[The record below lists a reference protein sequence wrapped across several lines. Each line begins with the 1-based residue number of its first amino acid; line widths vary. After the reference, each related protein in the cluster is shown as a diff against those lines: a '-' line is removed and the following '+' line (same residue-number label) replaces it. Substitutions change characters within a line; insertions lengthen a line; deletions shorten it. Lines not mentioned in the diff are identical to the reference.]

1 MPNNFEGRAILV
13 TGAGSG
19 IGREIVLRFAAER
32 AMLGIFDRNE
42 SAAREVAKE
51 IEAAGGRAAVLVGD
65 VSRSTD
71 CDRLTSELAASFGRL
86 DILVNNAAVL
96 SYGNLADT
104 SDDAWDQQMSVVLS
118 GTFYM
123 CRAALREMKNGA
135 DGRII
140 NMASAAGMRGLSKRG
155 AYGAAKG
162 GVVALTRA
170 LAIEAGRRGITVNA
184 IAPGPVD
191 TPLVRGHS
199 ASVRQSWKRMLAIKR
214 YADPSEIAAYVL
226 FVASREA
233 GFLTGQALCI
243 DGGSTAGVDLESAD

>member
-1 MPNNFEGRAILV
+1 MPDSFEGRAVLV

-19 IGREIVLRFAAER
+19 IGREIALRFAAER
-32 AMLGIFDRNE
+32 AVVGALDRNE
-42 SAAREVAKE
+42 SAAREVAEE

-65 VSRSTD
+65 VSRSAD
-71 CDRLTSELAASFGRL
+71 CDRLTAEFVALHGWL
-86 DILVNNAAVL
+86 DVLVNNAAVL
-96 SYGNLADT
+96 SYGNLAET
-104 SDDAWDQQMSVVLS
+104 SDEVWHQQLSVVLS

-123 CRAALREMKNGA
+123 CRAALRLMQDGA

-140 NMASAAGMRGLSKRG
+140 NMSSAAGMRGLNKRG

-162 GVVALTRA
+162 GVVALMRA
-170 LAIEAGRRGITVNA
+170 LAIEVGRRGITVNA

-191 TPLVRGHS
+191 TPLVRSHS
-199 ASVRQSWKRMLAIKR
+199 ASVRQAWQRMLAIKR

-243 DGGSTAGVDLESAD
+243 DGGFTAGVDLERAD